1 MPTEPPIPAAAPP
14 TLPRWQRALLW
25 ALALAAMAVVFG
37 WYLEP
42 EFMVTMADQ
51 VWGCF

>member
-1 MPTEPPIPAAAPP
+1 MPTEPPLPAADPP
-14 TLPRWQRALLW
+14 PLPRGQRALLG
-25 ALALAAMAVVFG
+25 ALARAAMAGVFG